1 MDLKDLTELKATDIN
16 SGEIFKIFASVDGM
30 FTTID
35 SGELKLVPEIQ
46 KALGIPDTAW
56 GILFNT
62 NIIGGFVGKVGN
74 SEAYWTT
81 YKNKIKRGLL
91 VNNSNGS
98 ATFKSIN
105 SQDGNT
111 LYDGTTLDET
121 LGNVMVYMPKLYYRM
136 DEFIGGSK
144 ILWMCE
150 EKFLSSKCWN
160 EMCLGVYPG
169 SVENNTLY
177 SRSGK
182 SFLTSLTINQ
192 GYSRAHK
199 NGSYYG
205 IMHYEHIQRLL
216 AMYVYDMDIMDFND
230 IILHNSWNQSKSILT
245 GTSKTIA
252 SPAIICERYT
262 DDNGLEHNCVFGLED
277 LFGLQWVSIG
287 GIYCASSNNPR
298 KRGNEVYITD
308 TNSEAAYTAP
318 TTEELASEP
327 NSPYRMI
334 RRPINNL
341 NIITKAFL
349 FRENF
354 DIIPKFKTSYMPY
367 SGVYSG
373 ADSTKQGI
381 WIGGYGD
388 SDTQGFTT
396 MCFKDW
402 DFKFSMFGH
411 RLAYFGDLII
421 EGE

>member
-1 MDLKDLTELKATDIN
+1 MDLKDLTELKAADIN
-16 SGEIFKIFASVDGM
+16 SGETFKIFASVDGM

-56 GILFNT
+56 GFIIN
-62 NIIGGFVGKVGN
+62 NIGNFAGRVGN
-74 SEAYWTT
+74 FDAYWTT
-81 YKNKIKRGLL
+81 YIGKLKRGLL
-91 VNNSNGS
+91 VNNSDGS
-98 ATFKSIN
+98 ATFKTIDPN
-105 SQDGNT
+105 DGT
-111 LYDGTTLDET
+111 KLYDGTTLDET

-150 EKFLSSKCWN
+150 EEFLSSKCWN

-182 SFLTSLTINQ
+182 RFLTNLTINQ
-192 GYSRAHK
+192 GYGRAHK

-205 IMHYEHIQRLL
+205 IMHYEHIQRLI
-216 AMYVYDMDIMDFND
+216 AMYVYDAESTEFD
-230 IILHNSWNQSKSILT
+230 LQLSNSWNDSKSILT
-245 GTSKTIA
+245 GASKNYHRPITKLTNM
-252 SPAIICERYT
+252 S
-262 DDNGLEHNCVFGLED
+262 DDNNKHHSIIFGLED
-277 LFGLQWVSIG
+277 LFGLQWVSVG
-287 GIYCASSNNPR
+287 GVYCGSSNNPR

-308 TNSEAAYTAP
+308 TNSKAAYTAP
-318 TTEELASEP
+318 TPEELVSEP
-327 NSPYRMI
+327 NNPYRMI
-334 RRPINNL
+334 RRPICKA
-341 NIITKAFL
+341 NIDFL
-349 FRENF
+349 ALLLGENF
-354 DIIPKFKTSYMPY
+354 DIIPKSKTNYDPY
-367 SGVYSG
+367 DGVYSG
-373 ADSTKQGI
+373 ADSTKQGM

-396 MCFKDW
+396 MCFEDW
-402 DFKFSMFGH
+402 DFKYSMFGH